1 MARVSHV
8 GLVLILLVVTWG
20 CSASRTVQRPTSRG
34 GAPTRHVLANG
45 IPVVIQE
52 HRGSDVVAL
61 QLWVRAGARDET
73 ASELGLAHY
82 LEHMLFRGTTSRP
95 RGFIERDVEGVGGR
109 MNAGTSW
116 DYTFYY
122 VTLPAR
128 RLVPGL
134 EMLAD
139 IAVNATLDADV
150 LEKEKDVVLEEMRL
164 SEDAPRRRLG
174 RELYT
179 QLFQGHPYG
188 RQIIGTPEL
197 VRGLTRDTLAS
208 FYRRQYTPEAF
219 AVVVVGA
226 VDPSQVL
233 ATAAATFGRLPRGG
247 VARLPVAAP
256 PPFRPQRQDLTHPGA
271 HAHLGLAWP
280 ATRLDHAD
288 TPALDLLAWILG
300 RSRSSR
306 LVQGV
311 RERDGLVVSVS
322 ASVTALE
329 GAGGVIVL
337 AELPPSNLARAETQ
351 ILSEIRRIRDTG
363 VTDAEL
369 RRAITAAEA
378 EHEFE
383 TETAEG
389 RATALG
395 RAETIWTIEDE
406 LAYVSRVRS
415 VTVAQVRAAA
425 RRYLDPDRYTRL
437 ALLPPGAAR

>member
-1 MARVSHV
+1 MVLVAR
-8 GLVLILLVVTWG
+8 LVLALMVLAMGWG
-20 CSASRTVQRPTSRG
+20 CSAVGTSTRPASP
-34 GAPTRHVLANG
+34 AANPTRHILPNG
-45 IPVVIQE
+45 IPVIVQE

-61 QLWVRAGARDET
+61 QLWVRAGGRDESAT
-73 ASELGLAHY
+73 ELGLAHY
-82 LEHMLFRGTTSRP
+82 LEHMLFRGTTTRP
-95 RGFIERDVEGVGGR
+95 GGFVERDVEGVGGR

-139 IAVNATLDADV
+139 IAVNASLDAEV
-150 LEKEKDVVLEEMRL
+150 LEKEKEVVLEEMRL
-164 SEDAPRRRLG
+164 GDDNPRRRLG

-179 QLFQGHPYG
+179 QVFEGHPYG
-188 RQIIGTPEL
+188 RQVIGTPEL

-208 FYRRQYTPEAF
+208 FYRRHYVPEAF

-226 VDPSQVL
+226 VDPHQVL
-233 ATAAATFGRLPRGG
+233 ATARATFGRLPRGG
-247 VARLPVAAP
+247 VPRLPAASP
-256 PPFRPQRQDLTHPGA
+256 PPFRPRRHELTHPGA

-288 TPALDLLAWILG
+288 TPALDLLVSILG
-300 RSRSSR
+300 GSRSSR
-306 LVQGV
+306 LVQAL
-311 RERDGLVVSVS
+311 REREGLVVSVG
-322 ASVTALE
+322 ASFGALE
-329 GAGGVIVL
+329 AAGVVTVS
-337 AELPPSNLARAETQ
+337 AQLPPANLERAEAQ
-351 ILSEIRRIRDTG
+351 IVVEIRRVRDVG

-378 EHEFE
+378 AHEFE

-389 RATALG
+389 RANALG

-406 LAYVSRVRS
+406 LAYVNRVRS
-415 VTVAQVRAAA
+415 VTAAQVRAVA

-437 ALLPPGAAR
+437 ALLPPAGAR

>member
-1 MARVSHV
+1 MAR
-8 GLVLILLVVTWG
+8 LALALVVLAMGWG
-20 CSASRTVQRPTSRG
+20 CGAVRTVPQAASRSAG
-34 GAPTRHVLANG
+34 PTRHVLGNG

-73 ASELGLAHY
+73 AAELGLAHY

-95 RGFIERDVEGVGGR
+95 GGFVERDVEGVGGR

-122 VTLPAR
+122 VTLPSR

-139 IAVNATLDADV
+139 IAINASLDREV
-150 LEKEKDVVLEEMRL
+150 LEKEKEVVLEEMRL
-164 SEDAPRRRLG
+164 GEDNPRRRLG
-174 RELYT
+174 RQLYT
-179 QLFQGHPYG
+179 QLFDGHPYG
-188 RQIIGTPEL
+188 RHIIGTPEL
-197 VRGLTRDTLAS
+197 VRGLTRETLGG
-208 FYRRQYTPEAF
+208 FYRRHYVPEAF

-226 VDPSQVL
+226 VDPEQAL

-247 VARLPVAAP
+247 VPRLPAAP
-256 PPFRPQRQDLTHPGA
+256 PPAFRPQRQELPHPGT

-280 ATRLDHAD
+280 APRLDHAD
-288 TPALDLLAWILG
+288 TPALDLLVSILG
-300 RSRSSR
+300 RTRSSR
-306 LVQGV
+306 LVQSL
-311 RERDGLVVSVS
+311 REREGLVVSVS
-322 ASVTALE
+322 AGFSALE
-329 GAGGVIVL
+329 AAGGITVS
-337 AELPPSNLARAETQ
+337 AQLPPANLARAEAQ
-351 ILSEIRRIRDTG
+351 ILAEIRRVREAG

-369 RRAITAAEA
+369 RRAVTAAEA

-389 RATALG
+389 RARALG

-406 LAYVSRVRS
+406 LAYVSRIRS
-415 VTVAQVRAAA
+415 VTATQVRAVA
-425 RRYLDPDRYTRL
+425 RRYLDPDRYARL
-437 ALLPPGAAR
+437 ALVPPGTAR